1 MKCIG
6 RIFRQDLKSLSKNL
20 IIFAVVIG
28 ITVLPALYAW
38 FNIAANWEPYSNT
51 GEIPFAV
58 CSLDKGYSYKGV
70 KINAGEKIIDNLK
83 QNDKMG
89 WEFVENEEATEG
101 VENGKYYASVIIPEN
116 FSENLLSLVTGEFK
130 QAKLQYYVNEKINA
144 IAPKITDKG
153 VSAIQESIDATYV
166 STIAETIASTLN
178 ITNEELESGKENLSE
193 KIISALETAKTETDS
208 AKESIDLLI
217 ATLDSIDSL
226 IKSNQEMLPSI
237 EDTLSKA
244 GVVAGDIKS
253 TLKAAQETAAQLTS
267 TIEELVSN
275 GNTYVENVS
284 AQLDEAFGTVSDD
297 ADAIA
302 NKFVRIKTIN
312 EKKIAVNNRLLS
324 IFEGIEKRLGIKCTK
339 VINRLN
345 KANEKQQKII
355 DKVVEISDNIK
366 STGAF
371 PKNAKAELEQ
381 LIDEADAELAGVESE
396 FSGIKQDIDNAL
408 NNSFDSLDK
417 VADFAQGINLED
429 GQLNGAF
436 KAGSESITN
445 LKAVLNNLKEYLD
458 NLKIKI
464 DKSIGRIDE
473 IKSDDS
479 IENLILPIIED
490 PEALGEFISA
500 PVSYDTN
507 KIYPIENY
515 GSAMT
520 PFYSSLALWVGGIVL
535 VAVMN
540 VDLTENDRKKLGKAN
555 STQLFF
561 GRYLMFFII
570 GQIQALIIALGDLY
584 FLKIQCENPTLF
596 ILTCMLSSLVYT
608 LFIYSLTITFS
619 VVGKALAVII
629 LVIQIAGAGGTFPIE
644 VLPGPF
650 KALSP
655 FLPFKYG
662 TNALRETVGGVRMD
676 SYLNFIGILA
686 LFIIPSLLLGLLLRK
701 PCIKIIAFFNHKIEE
716 SDLII

>member
-371 PKNAKAELEQ
+371 PKNAKAELEKSGKKVRVVSMPSWDLFDAQ
-381 LIDEADAELAGVESE
+381 SDEYKEKILPKSCTKRVSIE
-396 FSGIKQDIDNAL
+396 
-408 NNSFDSLDK
+408 
-417 VADFAQGINLED
+417 
-429 GQLNGAF
+429 
-436 KAGSESITN
+436 AGSTFGWSKYVGTDG
-445 LKAVLNNLKEYLD
+445 L
-458 NLKIKI
+458 
-464 DKSIGRIDE
+464 SIGIDHFG
-473 IKSDDS
+473 
-479 IENLILPIIED
+479 
-490 PEALGEFISA
+490 ASA
-500 PVSYDTN
+500 PAE
-507 KIYPIENY
+507 KLAEEY
-515 GSAMT
+515 GFTAE
-520 PFYSSLALWVGGIVL
+520 G
-535 VAVMN
+535 VAAHV
-540 VDLTENDRKKLGKAN
+540 AA
-555 STQLFF
+555 
-561 GRYLMFFII
+561 YL
-570 GQIQALIIALGDLY
+570 
-584 FLKIQCENPTLF
+584 K
-596 ILTCMLSSLVYT
+596 
-608 LFIYSLTITFS
+608 
-619 VVGKALAVII
+619 
-629 LVIQIAGAGGTFPIE
+629 
-644 VLPGPF
+644 
-650 KALSP
+650 
-655 FLPFKYG
+655 
-662 TNALRETVGGVRMD
+662 
-676 SYLNFIGILA
+676 
-686 LFIIPSLLLGLLLRK
+686 
-701 PCIKIIAFFNHKIEE
+701 
-716 SDLII
+716 